1 MAVAIPT
8 RAPRARVVEGQNLA
22 IEWRFADGKADRLHD
37 SAVDLVRLRVDAIFA
52 VSSASVRAARNATK
66 TIPIV
71 ALDLETDPVQSGL
84 AFSLARPGGNVTGLF
99 LDLPEL
105 TGKWLQLMLSVS
117 TATTTC
123 R

>member
-1 MAVAIPT
+1 
-8 RAPRARVVEGQNLA
+8 VVEGQNLA

-105 TGKWLQLMLSVS
+105 TGKWLQLVLSVS
-117 TATTTC
+117 TATTTYN
-123 R
+123 